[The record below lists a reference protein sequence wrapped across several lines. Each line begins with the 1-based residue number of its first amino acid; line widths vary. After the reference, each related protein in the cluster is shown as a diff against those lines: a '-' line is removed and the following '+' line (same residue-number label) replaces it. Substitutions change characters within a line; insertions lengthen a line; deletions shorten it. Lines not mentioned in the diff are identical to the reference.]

1 MPGTRLN
8 LIGTISMEPPNHTTN
23 IYIIK
28 WFQGGWDGEVGC
40 GVCGLGL
47 RGCPVSQYAKF
58 IYLICKKIEARLSP
72 QDKLFSHGK
81 YQEKKHN

>member
-58 IYLICKKIEARLSP
+58 IYLICKKIEARLSTTR
-72 QDKLFSHGK
+72 QIIFSWKISGK
-81 YQEKKHN
+81 KT

>member
-1 MPGTRLN
+1 M
-8 LIGTISMEPPNHTTN
+8 
-23 IYIIK
+23 
-28 WFQGGWDGEVGC
+28 GC

-58 IYLICKKIEARLSP
+58 IDLICKKMSQIFLRQDYPP